1 MLVKLSTVSFSE
13 DLVQG
18 TESREGLLCLSRWRC
33 RILASFWVWSFTHS
47 KISLPCWVRNWK
59 SPSPVLQP
67 LKFKAEGVNQLTCS
81 AVNLARRGKEG
92 GMDRVKGSKDRS
104 KQGRNLMIKFHQR
117 AYLTKFCQIHQNHYA
132 CILAYTYMKV
142 QESSRAT
149 FTLVILVWIWDQ
161 HSFNFYVHSHIS
173 SIICFSYPIHCV

>member
-81 AVNLARRGKEG
+81 AVNLASKEERREGWTEWREARTEASKEG
-92 GMDRVKGSKDRS
+92 IWWSNFTKGHTWRNFVKFTKITMHAFWHTHTW
-104 KQGRNLMIKFHQR
+104 KYKNLAGLH
-117 AYLTKFCQIHQNHYA
+117 LH
-132 CILAYTYMKV
+132 
-142 QESSRAT
+142 
-149 FTLVILVWIWDQ
+149 
-161 HSFNFYVHSHIS
+161 
-173 SIICFSYPIHCV
+173 